1 MDPFIQNGPLI
12 PIFKSVR
19 GSLYSGRFMDRYMQI
34 GPWIPICRS
43 VRGSLSSG
51 RSTDPYINVWIWL
64 IISFGV
70 DMTHSTFTIPPP
82 PITINMSHMI
92 WLFIISP
99 MEMAILHVKLVWLLD
114 ALWRPLFLVIKSS
127 WSLLGTS
134 SKYDSGR
141 LEQYMKNLRNFHKI
155 YAFRPEVYL
164 ELFQVQIRT
173 ALYRTVLRTFVI
185 QWLTKIKR

>member
-1 MDPFIQNGPLI
+1 
-12 PIFKSVR
+12 
-19 GSLYSGRFMDRYMQI
+19 
-34 GPWIPICRS
+34 
-43 VRGSLSSG
+43 
-51 RSTDPYINVWIWL
+51 
-64 IISFGV
+64 
-70 DMTHSTFTIPPP
+70 
-82 PITINMSHMI
+82 MSHLI
-92 WLFIISP
+92 WLFIISRT
-99 MEMAILHVKLVWLLD
+99 EMAILHVKLVWLLD

-173 ALYRTVLRTFVI
+173 ALYLWFGSSLRFWITRRWQSFF
-185 QWLTKIKR
+185 KIIKGAAWYHCANVTWSRQVTLRLEFPLWHRPWPYLHR

>member
-1 MDPFIQNGPLI
+1 MYFYDD
-12 PIFKSVR
+12 
-19 GSLYSGRFMDRYMQI
+19 SLESWYCSHINRQLTTFCVFEIENEFSHHILQA
-34 GPWIPICRS
+34 
-43 VRGSLSSG
+43 LSSKWVRNHSFPIIFLKKQLSG
-51 RSTDPYINVWIWL
+51 SDPPLDIVPVLN
-64 IISFGV
+64 
-70 DMTHSTFTIPPP
+70 MTHHLIWGRYDSFHFHYPPP

-99 MEMAILHVKLVWLLD
+99 MEMAILRVKLVWLLD

-173 ALYRTVLRTFVI
+173 AL
-185 QWLTKIKR
+185 

>member
-1 MDPFIQNGPLI
+1 
-12 PIFKSVR
+12 
-19 GSLYSGRFMDRYMQI
+19 MQI

-43 VRGSLSSG
+43 VRGSLSFG

-64 IISFGV
+64 IISFRSQY
-70 DMTHSTFTIPPP
+70 DSFHFHNP
-82 PITINMSHMI
+82 PIIINMSHLI
-92 WLFIISP
+92 WLFIISCT
-99 MEMAILHVKLVWLLD
+99 EMAILHVKLVWLLD

-141 LEQYMKNLRNFHKI
+141 LEQYMKSLRNFHKI

-173 ALYRTVLRTFVI
+173 ALYIWMKNCFLFEREGYGRPFPL
-185 QWLTKIKR
+185 K

>member
-64 IISFGV
+64 IISFRSQY
-70 DMTHSTFTIPPP
+70 DSFHFHNP
-82 PITINMSHMI
+82 PIIINMSHLI
-92 WLFIISP
+92 WLFIISRT
-99 MEMAILHVKLVWLLD
+99 EMAILHVKLVWLLD

-173 ALYRTVLRTFVI
+173 ALYYLRFYV
-185 QWLTKIKR
+185 QNKDLKVKV